1 VTGINKRVCY
11 NLVNRNLEPKG
22 VFIAMKR
29 VQFLFLIISVTLLFF
44 IIGITAGT
52 FYPPEVLFGQN
63 ADHSNYED
71 ENAVDDQDEEE
82 FEPDLR
88 SVKLICAGNIF
99 PHTPQ
104 IEQAHI
110 GDGVYDFTPSFEF
123 IAPFFEQGDIVVA
136 DLETSQAGPDI
147 SFAGVRGYTGYP
159 LFNTPQELSVALKE
173 AGVDIL
179 TLGNNHALDRG
190 YDGLLATIDHLHSIG
205 VKTFGAYKSQEERD
219 QILIIEHD
227 GINIAF
233 IGYTFSTNGIPVPE
247 GHEYCINFAPGFTD
261 LTDINADIRR
271 ARNEGA
277 DLVAVFAHWGDDE
290 YNQEPQPQR
299 LREVAT
305 ELAEVGAD
313 LIIGGHP
320 KFVQPLEWFFSTR
333 SDGSE
338 RATLAIYSQGTLLSN
353 QHYPANVSPRVEY
366 HLLLDIV
373 LTKNM
378 DSGEAWISK
387 VDHEVTWIH
396 RLWRHRILPLS
407 AVFESDPSEYNL
419 TVDQI
424 EELRSWH
431 ERTIEAAEAYGYSED
446 KVKAMALSEKL
457 FEKAHQAVE

>member
-1 VTGINKRVCY
+1 
-11 NLVNRNLEPKG
+11 
-22 VFIAMKR
+22 MKR
-29 VQFLFLIISVTLLFF
+29 VKFLLLVISVTLLFF
-44 IIGITAGT
+44 LIGITAGAI
-52 FYPPEVLFGQN
+52 YPPEVLFGQQGEKN
-63 ADHSNYED
+63 NNED
-71 ENAVDDQDEEE
+71 EEFAEENPGEEE
-82 FEPDLR
+82 TEPDLR
-88 SVKLICAGNIF
+88 TVKLICAGNIF

-110 GDGVYDFTPSFEF
+110 GDGKYDFTPSFEF
-123 IAPFFEQGDIVVA
+123 IAPLFKEGDIVVA

-159 LFNTPQELSVALKE
+159 LFNTPQELSVALRE
-173 AGVDIL
+173 AGVDL
-179 TLGNNHALDRG
+179 MTLGNNHALDRG
-190 YDGLLATIDHLHSIG
+190 YDGLMVTLDHLHSIG

-233 IGYTFSTNGIPVPE
+233 IGYTFSTNGIPVPV
-247 GHEYCINFAPGFTD
+247 GHEYCINFAPGFMD
-261 LTDINADIRR
+261 LTEITADIRR
-271 ARNEGA
+271 AKNEGA

-290 YNQEPQPQR
+290 YNLEPQPQR
-299 LREVAT
+299 LREVAA

-320 KFVQPLEWFFSTR
+320 KFVQPLEWFFNKC

-353 QHYPANVSPRVEY
+353 QHYPAIFSPRVEY

-378 DSGEAWISK
+378 DSGEAWISQ

-407 AVFESDPSEYNL
+407 AVFASEPSEYNL
-419 TVDQI
+419 TASQV

-431 ERTIEAAEAYGYSED
+431 DRTIEAAEAYGYSID
-446 KVKAMALSEKL
+446 KVKAMALAEKMSEKAY
-457 FEKAHQAVE
+457 KAVAAE

>member
-1 VTGINKRVCY
+1 
-11 NLVNRNLEPKG
+11 
-22 VFIAMKR
+22 MKR
-29 VQFLFLIISVTLLFF
+29 VQFLVLIISVTLLFF
-44 IIGITAGT
+44 LIGITAGAI
-52 FYPPEVLFGQN
+52 YPPEVLFSQQSEN
-63 ADHSNYED
+63 SNDDDD

-82 FEPDLR
+82 SGPDLR
-88 SVKLICAGNIF
+88 TVKLICAGNIF

-123 IAPFFEQGDIVVA
+123 IAPLFEQGDIVVA

-147 SFAGVRGYTGYP
+147 SFAGVRGYTGFP
-159 LFNTPQELSVALKE
+159 LFNSPQELSVALKE
-173 AGVDIL
+173 AGVDMM

-190 YDGLLATIDHLHSIG
+190 YDGLLVTLDHLHSIG

-219 QILIIEHD
+219 QILIFDHD

-247 GHEYCINFAPGFTD
+247 GHEYCINFAPGFID
-261 LTDINADIRR
+261 LTEITADIIR

-299 LREVAT
+299 LREVAA

-320 KFVQPLEWFFSTR
+320 KFVQPLEWFFNTR

-353 QHYPANVSPRVEY
+353 QHYPANISPRVEY

-407 AVFESDPSEYNL
+407 AVFTGEPSEYNL
-419 TVDQI
+419 TASQV

-431 ERTIEAAEAYGYSED
+431 DRTIEAAEAYGYSID
-446 KVKAMALSEKL
+446 KVKAMALAEKMS
-457 FEKAHQAVE
+457 EKAHRAVAAE